1 MRNAILC
8 LLIALLL
15 PLRGV
20 AGELPANQWVLVD
33 QQKFGDRLGAR
44 VVWDEAAKRLLVLG
58 GELRKSHREE
68 DPPSKNMAFDPATG
82 AWEAWKGELPPSPP
96 TLTIADPIQ
105 KLVVELPPELKQFA
119 GEMKPSNSPLADL
132 SPVFLRTR
140 FPRLR
145 GAALVA
151 DPLNKQILLLGGFA
165 GGMERGTIGNWT
177 FSLEKGEW
185 RRLKPDTA
193 ATSDLREIWEWVCVL
208 QKLVVSDVR
217 SVFYQA
223 TSAAYESKVTSES
236 LLLAQTVVLDGL
248 TKLLAR
254 QESLGAV
261 AGLGAESQAR
271 AMGLAKE
278 AVGLAKAARDGFAAG
293 RLDAPLIAKT
303 EDACWRLDEAAD
315 ALATEPT
322 PRYAPT
328 VGYDPER
335 KLFVLFGGD
344 HGDYVLADTW
354 LYDPAK
360 RSWRQFW
367 SKAVPE
373 ARCGGQMVWLPKA
386 KKLALLGGN
395 TALRKLTYQNF
406 LQPCSPDV
414 WLFDPE
420 SGWQLAVKAGD
431 EVKVKTKDNYPLFMN
446 LNPVVCLGDDV
457 LVALSVG
464 GNFYRDYMVSSTW
477 MVRIEPAAAKDAP
490 AEPSPVRLYRSVV
503 PEYNPQW
510 YDAAPR
516 GSRDEVDAMLAA
528 MPANHWVEVPRPP
541 ATCGE
546 TSWGTALFDP
556 GRDQLT
562 TWSGGHCA
570 DPSDAVHTYHVGIN
584 RWSIGYIA
592 GGIGKGTL
600 FTGRP
605 DCMNH
610 TYKNFAFDPVTKLVV
625 APHQA
630 GTHVYDPDARDWTR
644 FTREQPFGYETYVTK
659 CVGTSKGVVAW
670 TGSGLE
676 GTRTQPYFGLF
687 DVKAMKWTALPV
699 KGTLPKVVHGDENG
713 MTWDSKRNVLY
724 LHSAKAYGKFDGEV
738 YRYDFERTAVEPLGP
753 KNKESIGDRIKP
765 RETCYVP
772 PLDMVLFGIGFLNGK
787 QAAYDAAGNRWVR
800 LGIPKASLQ
809 ALRGA
814 DGKWS
819 FDKRSAKNIESHV
832 GSITFSPVWDA
843 KRGVLWAPSCYR
855 SMFVLK
861 LDPKTVEITEAPAD

>member
-1 MRNAILC
+1 MRASTTVFVLT
-8 LLIALLL
+8 LLL
-15 PLRGV
+15 PLSGQ
-20 AGELPANQWVLVD
+20 AGDLPPNTWVLVD
-33 QQKFGDRLGAR
+33 QHKFGDRLGAT
-44 VVWDEAAKRLLVLG
+44 VVWNEAAKRLLVLG

-68 DPPSKNMAFDPATG
+68 DPPSKDMAFDPATG
-82 AWEAWKGELPPSPP
+82 VWEAWTGELPSAKP

-132 SPVFLRTR
+132 SPCFLRTR
-140 FPRLR
+140 HTRLS
-145 GAALVA
+145 GAALVP
-151 DPLNKQILLLGGFA
+151 DPLNKEILLLGGFA
-165 GGMERGTIGNWT
+165 GGMERGSVGIWA
-177 FSLEKGEW
+177 FSLENGAW
-185 RRLKPDTA
+185 RRLDAAPDATELRGVLETVASLHRHGVA
-193 ATSDLREIWEWVCVL
+193 AARNIFYAFGMRAADDTKRAGVFMG
-208 QKLVVSDVR
+208 VVHEP
-217 SVFYQA
+217 
-223 TSAAYESKVTSES
+223 TI
-236 LLLAQTVVLDGL
+236 TVIRR
-248 TKLLAR
+248 LLAR
-254 QESLGAV
+254 MEKEGPHSGFDAESLA
-261 AGLGAESQAR
+261 AAQRLTNEALTLMA
-271 AMGLAKE
+271 AAKE
-278 AVGLAKAARDGFAAG
+278 GFEAG
-293 RLDAPLIAKT
+293 QLSAELIAKA
-303 EDACWRLDEAAD
+303 EDASWCLDEAAF
-315 ALATEPT
+315 ALAAKPS

-344 HGDYVLADTW
+344 HGDFVLADTW

-367 SKAVPE
+367 SKSVPE

-420 SGWQLAVKAGD
+420 NGWQLAVKAGD
-431 EVKVKTKDNYPLFMN
+431 EVKVKTKDNWPLFMN
-446 LNPVVCLGDDV
+446 LNPVVCLGDDT
-457 LVALSVG
+457 LVALAIG
-464 GNFYRDYMVSSTW
+464 GNYYRDFMSSSTW
-477 MVRIEPAAAKDAP
+477 MVRIEASTPKDAP
-490 AEPSPVRLYRSVV
+490 AEPSAVRLYRSVV

-516 GSRDEVDAMLAA
+516 GSRDEVDSMLAA

-556 GRDQLT
+556 GRDQLY

-570 DPSDAVHTYHVGIN
+570 DPSDAMHTYHVGIN
-584 RWSIGYIA
+584 RWSIGYVA

-605 DCMNH
+605 DCLNH
-610 TYKNFAFDPVTKLVV
+610 TYKNFAFDPVTRLVV

-644 FTREQPFGYETYVTK
+644 FTREQPFGYETYTTK
-659 CVGTSKGVVAW
+659 CLGTPKGVVAW
-670 TGSGLE
+670 TGGSME
-676 GTRTQPYFGLF
+676 GTRTQPFFGLF
-687 DVKAMKWTALPV
+687 DAKAMKWTALPV
-699 KGTLPKVVHGDENG
+699 KGTLPKVIHGDENG
-713 MTWDSKRNVLY
+713 MTWDPKRNVLY
-724 LHSAKAYGKFDGEV
+724 LHSSKTYEKFDGEV
-738 YRYDFERTAVEPLGP
+738 WRYDFESTAVEPLKPRNTEAMG
-753 KNKESIGDRIKP
+753 ERIRP

-772 PLDMVLFGIGFLNGK
+772 PLDMVILGIGFLNGK
-787 QAAYDAAGNRWVR
+787 QVAYDVAGNRWVR

-809 ALRGA
+809 AARDA
-814 DGKWS
+814 DGKWA
-819 FDKRSAKNIESHV
+819 FARRSSKETESLV

-843 KRGVLWAPSCYR
+843 RRGVLWAPSCYR
-855 SMFVLK
+855 HMFVLK
-861 LDPKTVEITEAPAD
+861 LDPKALEITEDPAR

>member
-1 MRNAILC
+1 MKHAT
-8 LLIALLL
+8 LLVAVLSAF
-15 PLRGV
+15 PLRV
-20 AGELPANQWVLVD
+20 PAGELPANQWVLVD
-33 QQKFGDRLGAR
+33 QKKFGNRLGAR
-44 VVWDEAAKRLLVLG
+44 VVWDEAARRLHVLG

-82 AWEAWKGELPPSPP
+82 AWEAWTGELPPSPP

-105 KLVVELPPELKQFA
+105 KFVVELPPELKQFA
-119 GEMKPSNSPLADL
+119 GEMKPKNSPLADL

-140 FPRLR
+140 HTRLT
-145 GAALVA
+145 GAALLP
-151 DPLNKQILLLGGFA
+151 DPLNKEILLLGGFA
-165 GGMERGTIGNWT
+165 GGMERGSVGNWAL
-177 FSLEKGEW
+177 SLEKSEW
-185 RRLKPDTA
+185 RRLDTGTA
-193 ATSDLREIWEWVCVL
+193 AKELRDRLEGTALRQKDVVAAARSIYYAALPAADEAKALREQLTPGQIGVIEPFTQIL
-208 QKLVVSDVR
+208 RTRPGMRGEDSSVVMR
-217 SVFYQA
+217 LE
-223 TSAAYESKVTSES
+223 TE
-236 LLLAQTVVLDGL
+236 
-248 TKLLAR
+248 
-254 QESLGAV
+254 
-261 AGLGAESQAR
+261 
-271 AMGLAKE
+271 GLALVMGTKE
-278 AVGLAKAARDGFAAG
+278 GFDTDKLSAE
-293 RLDAPLIAKT
+293 LIAKG
-303 EDACWRLDEAAD
+303 ENAFWRLDEAAS

-322 PRYAPT
+322 ARYAPT

-344 HGDYVLADTW
+344 HGDFVLADTW

-367 SKAVPE
+367 SRAVPE

-395 TALRKLTYQNF
+395 TALRKLTYQSF

-446 LNPVVCLGDDV
+446 LNPVVCLGDDT
-457 LVALSVG
+457 LVALAIG

-477 MVRIEPAAAKDAP
+477 MARVEAPKPADAP

-516 GSRDEVDAMLAA
+516 GSREEVDSMLAA

-610 TYKNFAFDPVTKLVV
+610 TYKNFAFDPVSRLIV

-630 GTHVYDPDARDWTR
+630 GTHVYDPDKRDWTR

-670 TGSGLE
+670 TGSGME
-676 GTRTQPYFGLF
+676 GTRTQPFFGLF
-687 DVKAMKWTALPV
+687 NVETIKWTPLPV

-713 MTWDSKRNVLY
+713 MTWDSKRSVLY
-724 LHSAKAYGKFDGEV
+724 LHSATAYGKFDGEV
-738 YRYDFERTAVEPLGP
+738 WRYDFETAAVEPLGP
-753 KNKESIGDRIKP
+753 KNKEAIGDQIKP

-787 QAAYDAAGNRWVR
+787 QAAYDVAGNRCVR

-809 ALRGA
+809 AERGA

-819 FDKRSAKNIESHV
+819 FAKRSSKETESLV

-843 KRGVLWAPSCYR
+843 RRGVLWAPSCYR
-855 SMFVLK
+855 HMFVLK
-861 LDPKTVEITEAPAD
+861 LDARTLAITEDAAN